1 MGIIRLYR
9 TISILVTVVL
19 VAVCFYLANQSEVWN
34 RYFGKLRL
42 NEGYKYEV
50 IATNLK
56 RVDNIAKTSNG
67 ELYATLERK
76 YPKGKLVQIGDEGKI
91 TIILDQLDRP
101 DGLEA
106 KNGKLYFT
114 EETENGRIIE
124 YNLRTS
130 TQRTITKLDNAE
142 GLAILSKE
150 ELLIT
155 EDKAKGRLL
164 KVTLSGVVSLILDDL
179 FHPEGIAIDKHG
191 VIYIAETGS
200 GTIYA
205 YKSGQ
210 LDSII
215 GGLSKPDQLAVD
227 KESALWITEDATPGR
242 LLRYFNNKLET
253 IVDGLWA
260 PQGIIVNED
269 SILVAEQKR
278 DRIIRVSKLNK

>member
-1 MGIIRLYR
+1 MYR
-9 TISILVTVVL
+9 TVSILVTVVL
-19 VAVCFYLANQSEVWN
+19 VAVCFYLVNQSEVWN

-42 NEGYKYEV
+42 NAGYKYEV

-56 RVDNIAKTSNG
+56 QVDNIAKTSNG
-67 ELYATLERK
+67 ELYATLERN
-76 YPKGKLVQIGDEGKI
+76 YPKGELIQISDEGKT

-101 DGLEA
+101 DGLRA

-130 TQRTITKLDNAE
+130 TQRTITKLDSAE
-142 GLAILSKE
+142 GLAFISEE

-155 EDKAKGRLL
+155 EDKPKGRLL
-164 KVTLSGVVSLILDDL
+164 KVTLFGDVSLILDNL
-179 FHPEGIAIDKHG
+179 FRPEGIAINKHG

-205 YKSGQ
+205 YKNGQ
-210 LDSII
+210 LDSMID
-215 GGLSKPDQLAVD
+215 GLSKPDQLAVD
-227 KESALWITEDATPGR
+227 KEGALWISEDATPGR
-242 LLRYFNNKLET
+242 LLRYYNNKLET

-260 PQGIIVNED
+260 PQGILVDED

-278 DRIIRVSKLNK
+278 DRIIRVSKLSK